1 VLVVV
6 VGVIVHAPLAR
17 VPENTIKFAVGLL
30 LSTFGTFWAVEGL
43 GVFRTPNESLGWPG
57 GDAALLG
64 VLALWCG
71 LSWLAIRLLTPYGKG
86 RAASA
91 APVTTKEAF

>member
-1 VLVVV
+1 M
-6 VGVIVHAPLAR
+6 
-17 VPENTIKFAVGLL
+17 KFAVGLL

-43 GVFRTPNESLGWPG
+43 GVFQPDSESLSWIG
-57 GDAALLG
+57 GDAALLV
-64 VLALWCG
+64 VLGCWCG
-71 LSWLAIRLLTPYGKG
+71 LSWLAVRLLSPYGKG